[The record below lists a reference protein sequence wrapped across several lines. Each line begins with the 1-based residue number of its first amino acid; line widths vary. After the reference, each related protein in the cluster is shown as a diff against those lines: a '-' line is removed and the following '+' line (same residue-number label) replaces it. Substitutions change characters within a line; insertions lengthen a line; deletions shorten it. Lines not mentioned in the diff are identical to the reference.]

1 MIVDA
6 HQHFWNYDPLR
17 DAWIT
22 DAMSVLKRDF
32 SPSDL
37 VPELDGCGI
46 DATIAVQA
54 DQSGTETQF
63 LLDVAEKTDRVA
75 GVVGWLDLRSA
86 ALEERLRYF
95 SRFKKLRGL
104 RHIAQAEPD
113 DGFLARPEF
122 VRGVSQLKDF
132 RLTYDIL
139 IYPKQLPAAIELVS
153 KLPEQ
158 KFVVDHLGKPEI
170 KTGNIAEWAA
180 NIREIAASRNVYCKL
195 SGMVTEARRVWGPAD
210 FEPYL
215 DVVFEAF
222 GSHRL
227 LFGSDWPVCLTV
239 ATYTQVKDI
248 VESYVYRHAR
258 DHRDAIFGDNASAFY
273 GLKLPLK

>member
-1 MIVDA
+1 MIIDA
-6 HQHFWNYDPLR
+6 HQHFWNYDPVR

-46 DATIAVQA
+46 DRTIAVQA

-75 GVVGWLDLRSA
+75 GVVGWLDLRSP
-86 ALEERLRYF
+86 ALEERLRHF

-132 RLTYDIL
+132 GLTYDIL

-195 SGMVTEARRVWGPAD
+195 SGMVTEARWRAWEPAD

-227 LFGSDWPVCLTV
+227 IFGSDWPVCLTV

-248 VESYVYRHAR
+248 VESYVHRHAR
-258 DHRDAIFGDNASAFY
+258 DHHDAIFGDNASAFY
-273 GLKLPLK
+273 DLKL